1 MSKEPIVIKIG
12 TSVLT
17 DEEESASG
25 DVISHYLKECKRL
38 MRAGYAPL
46 LVVSGAVRLGGSVLP
61 EAEDKKVLASV
72 GQARLIARWVKEAE
86 SGGLT
91 AAQILCSRPDIARRE
106 LFSAF
111 EKTLAALLEK
121 SILMIINENDALT
134 NGEPEAFG
142 NNDILAAIAAVAS
155 RAQCLI
161 LLTDQKGFY
170 TADPRVSR
178 NAELVSEIGDVTREL
193 FEYCSA
199 GVSPHGMGGMIAKLK
214 AARMATA
221 GGVET
226 IIASGLGN
234 PSISDILSGMLPRT
248 RFLAK
253 RDRHNLTSRDRW
265 ILATRSSLRSAPV
278 FGRHCSA
285 VSASSAGAVIIDEG
299 AAEALKRRKTL
310 LAVGVRGIRGEFDAG
325 SIIEII
331 RESRHE
337 IGCSIVQISSRDLRD
352 RLMRHDRKDI
362 DVIHCD
368 HLIIY

>member
-1 MSKEPIVIKIG
+1 MSKRPIVIKIG

-17 DEEESASG
+17 DGEESGGGKA
-25 DVISHYLKECKRL
+25 VSHYLKECKRL
-38 MRAGYAPL
+38 MQAGYAPL

-61 EAEDKKVLASV
+61 EAHDKKVLASV
-72 GQARLIARWVKEAE
+72 GQARLIAHWVEEAE
-86 SGGLT
+86 REKLV

-106 LFSAF
+106 LFFAF
-111 EKTLAALLEK
+111 EKTLAALLEAR
-121 SILMIINENDALT
+121 ILAIINENDTLT
-134 NGEPEAFG
+134 SGEPEAFG
-142 NNDILAAIAAVAS
+142 NNDVLAAIAAVAA
-155 RAQCLI
+155 RAEYLL

-170 TADPRVSR
+170 TADPRISR
-178 NAELVSEIGDVTREL
+178 NAELVREIGDVTREL

-199 GVSPHGMGGMIAKLK
+199 GASPHGMGGMIAKLK

-221 GGVET
+221 GGIET

-234 PSISDILSGMLPRT
+234 PSISDILSGTLPRT

-253 RDRHNLTSRDRW
+253 RDRHNLISRDSW
-265 ILATRSSLRSAPV
+265 ILAMR
-278 FGRHCSA
+278 
-285 VSASSAGAVIIDEG
+285 SSAGAVIIDEG
-299 AAEALKRRKTL
+299 AAQALKRRKTL

-331 RESRHE
+331 HESKHE
-337 IGCSIVQISSRDLRD
+337 IGCGIVQISSQDLRD
-352 RLMRHDRKDI
+352 RLMRHDRKDV